1 MMTRRERRL
10 TQDKAY
16 AAYTRLNE
24 AIQTRDP
31 KLRKE
36 LLEEHATMTE
46 YAVKALAQEDLG
58 E

>member
-1 MMTRRERRL
+1 MNGRERRL
-10 TQDKAY
+10 TGDKAY

-31 KLRKE
+31 ELRKE
-36 LLEEHATMTE
+36 LLEEHAKMTE